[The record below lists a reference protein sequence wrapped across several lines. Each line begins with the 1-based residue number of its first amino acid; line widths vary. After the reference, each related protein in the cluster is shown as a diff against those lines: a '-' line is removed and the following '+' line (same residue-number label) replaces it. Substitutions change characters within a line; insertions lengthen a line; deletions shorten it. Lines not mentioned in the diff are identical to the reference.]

1 MVKITMTAKYYV
13 NTEFVD
19 FTISVVE
26 KNTTNMVKTTESR
39 TW

>member
-26 KNTTNMVKTTESR
+26 KKILQ